1 MELWIAG
8 VLFIAALAGCMICA
22 VAARQKKRKQLTVLS
37 VLLGVLSLVPG
48 AYAVLTLLFVDAI
61 K

>member
-8 VLFIAALAGCMICA
+8 LLFITALTGCIICS
-22 VAARQKKRKQLTVLS
+22 VAARQKKRKQLKVLS